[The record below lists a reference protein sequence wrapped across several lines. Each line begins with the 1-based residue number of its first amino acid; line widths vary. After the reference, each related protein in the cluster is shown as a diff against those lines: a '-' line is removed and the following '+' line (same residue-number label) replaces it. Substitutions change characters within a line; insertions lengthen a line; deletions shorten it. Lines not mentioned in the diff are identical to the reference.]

1 MKKSLIILSITVV
14 TILAAMDA
22 KDRMDELDR
31 LAIKT
36 PAQVEMNRDMLDAS
50 RQRTRNFTNQTQ
62 ENATK
67 RENTLYNK
75 KIRKYN
81 LDTNNPLEKQ
91 KNKR

>member
-14 TILAAMDA
+14 TILATMDA

-31 LAIKT
+31 LVIKT

>member
-36 PAQVEMNRDMLDAS
+36 PSQVEINQDMLDAS
-50 RQRTRNFTNQTQ
+50 RQRTRNYTNQTQ

-67 RENTLYNK
+67 RENTLYNER
-75 KIRKYN
+75 IRKYN
-81 LDTNNPLEKQ
+81 QDTNDPLEKQ
-91 KNKR
+91 KNKH